1 MILEKI
7 YGIFLDSKRVCIDTK
22 KLEKGDIFFC
32 LKGENNDGNKF
43 SQEAINKGAML
54 VVSDNEK
61 YRINNKKQIFVKDCL
76 KTLQL
81 LSSFHR
87 SKLNLKII
95 AITGS
100 NGKTTS
106 KDLTDIVLS
115 SKFKVKKTFGNLNNH
130 IGVPLTLLNFDSNT
144 EIGIVEM
151 GANHIGEI
159 NFLCEI
165 AKPTH
170 GVITNFG
177 KAHLEGFGSV
187 NGIIKAKKEL
197 YTYLLNN
204 NGMILINNDDSNQK
218 KIKDKPNVYS
228 YGTSDETDFKFKKDN
243 KSKFLKFNFNK
254 KLFETSLTGDY
265 NYNNL
270 FCAVSFGKYFGID
283 NNKIENAIKK
293 FIPQNN
299 RSQIIKYKSTNIF
312 MDSYNANPTSMIL
325 SLKSFLKNNKN
336 NRLIILGDMLELGR
350 YSIDEHQKIVNFLSN
365 IDIYKII
372 LIGNFFLEV
381 NSNKKFIKFA
391 TTDQAIS
398 YLNKED
404 FNNKN
409 IFVKGSRSNKLE
421 KILDVIN

>member
-1 MILEKI
+1 M
-7 YGIFLDSKRVCIDTK
+7 
-22 KLEKGDIFFC
+22 
-32 LKGENNDGNKF
+32 
-43 SQEAINKGAML
+43 
-54 VVSDNEK
+54 
-61 YRINNKKQIFVKDCL
+61 
-76 KTLQL
+76 
-81 LSSFHR
+81 
-87 SKLNLKII
+87 
-95 AITGS
+95 
-100 NGKTTS
+100 
-106 KDLTDIVLS
+106 
-115 SKFKVKKTFGNLNNH
+115 
-130 IGVPLTLLNFDSNT
+130 
-144 EIGIVEM
+144 
-151 GANHIGEI
+151 
-159 NFLCEI
+159 
-165 AKPTH
+165 
-170 GVITNFG
+170 
-177 KAHLEGFGSV
+177 
-187 NGIIKAKKEL
+187 
-197 YTYLLNN
+197 
-204 NGMILINNDDSNQK
+204 
-218 KIKDKPNVYS
+218 
-228 YGTSDETDFKFKKDN
+228 
-243 KSKFLKFNFNK
+243 
-254 KLFETSLTGDY
+254 TGDY

>member
-61 YRINNKKQIFVKDCL
+61 YRINNKKQIFVKDSL

-87 SKLNLKII
+87 SKLNLNII

>member
-61 YRINNKKQIFVKDCL
+61 YRINNKKQIFVKDSL

-404 FNNKN
+404 FINKN

>member
-61 YRINNKKQIFVKDCL
+61 YRINNKKQIFVKDSL

-151 GANHIGEI
+151 GANHLGEI

>member
-1 MILEKI
+1 MILVKI
-7 YGIFLDSKRVCIDTK
+7 YSIYLDIIRVCIDTK

-32 LKGENNDGNKF
+32 LKGKNNDGNKF

-61 YRINNKKQIFVKDCL
+61 YRINNKKQIFVKDSL

-106 KDLTDIVLS
+106 KELTDIVLS

-177 KAHLEGFGSV
+177 KAHLEGFGSIK
-187 NGIIKAKKEL
+187 GIIKGKKEL

-204 NGMILINNDDSNQK
+204 NGMILINNDDPNQK
-218 KIKDKPNVYS
+218 KIIDKPNVYS

-243 KSKFLKFNFNK
+243 KSKFLKFSFNK

-283 NNKIENAIKK
+283 KK
-293 FIPQNN
+293 TRKEKVSRKALLEKPKGYDDKKRN
-299 RSQIIKYKSTNIF
+299 
-312 MDSYNANPTSMIL
+312 L
-325 SLKSFLKNNKN
+325 SL
-336 NRLIILGDMLELGR
+336 IHI
-350 YSIDEHQKIVNFLSN
+350 
-365 IDIYKII
+365 
-372 LIGNFFLEV
+372 
-381 NSNKKFIKFA
+381 
-391 TTDQAIS
+391 
-398 YLNKED
+398 
-404 FNNKN
+404 
-409 IFVKGSRSNKLE
+409 
-421 KILDVIN
+421 

>member
-218 KIKDKPNVYS
+218 KLKTNLMFILTEPQMKQTLNSKKIIK
-228 YGTSDETDFKFKKDN
+228 
-243 KSKFLKFNFNK
+243 
-254 KLFETSLTGDY
+254 
-265 NYNNL
+265 
-270 FCAVSFGKYFGID
+270 VSF
-283 NNKIENAIKK
+283 
-293 FIPQNN
+293 
-299 RSQIIKYKSTNIF
+299 
-312 MDSYNANPTSMIL
+312 
-325 SLKSFLKNNKN
+325 
-336 NRLIILGDMLELGR
+336 
-350 YSIDEHQKIVNFLSN
+350 
-365 IDIYKII
+365 
-372 LIGNFFLEV
+372 
-381 NSNKKFIKFA
+381 
-391 TTDQAIS
+391 
-398 YLNKED
+398 
-404 FNNKN
+404 
-409 IFVKGSRSNKLE
+409 
-421 KILDVIN
+421 

>member
-151 GANHIGEI
+151 GANHLGEI

>member
-61 YRINNKKQIFVKDCL
+61 YRINNKKQIFVKDSL